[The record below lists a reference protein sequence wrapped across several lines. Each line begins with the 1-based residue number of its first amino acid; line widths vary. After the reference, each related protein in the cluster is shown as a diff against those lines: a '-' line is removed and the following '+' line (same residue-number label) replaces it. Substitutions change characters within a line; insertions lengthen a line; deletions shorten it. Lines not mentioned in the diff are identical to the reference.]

1 MNNEETSITSVT
13 KNLRGVGEKMEN
25 NRQLYAG
32 FNGRIFCEDCAGMT
46 ARLSK
51 MKRDLHGVKIIKIT
65 EEDKREWLN
74 DVGSPMRC
82 EQQKSHRPRRLASRS
97 VLLKMG

>member
-1 MNNEETSITSVT
+1 MNIQQS
-13 KNLRGVGEKMEN
+13 KND
-25 NRQLYAG
+25 RQLYAG

-82 EQQKSHRPRRLASRS
+82 ESC
-97 VLLKMG
+97 M